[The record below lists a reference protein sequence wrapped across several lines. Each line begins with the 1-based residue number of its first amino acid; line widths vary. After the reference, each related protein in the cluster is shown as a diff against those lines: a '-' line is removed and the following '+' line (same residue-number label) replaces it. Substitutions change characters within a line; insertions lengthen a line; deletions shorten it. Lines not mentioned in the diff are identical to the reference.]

1 MLAITYLRGS
11 GSRQTVYKSVD
22 KLEMIDNIYED
33 LWGQDNVIALR
44 FEDIKAYEAHS
55 CYYDCSDD
63 ELDESELATKKA
75 ELKAIEAV
83 DPCQPFYLLWHD
95 DRLSARETFE
105 AIQETDTDNL
115 LAWLFEAVTYDYREA
130 KIIEVDND

>member
-11 GSRQTVYKSVD
+11 GSRQTVYKSDD
-22 KLEMIDNIYED
+22 KLDMIHNIYED
-33 LWGQDNVIALR
+33 LWGQDNVMAIR
-44 FEDIKAYEAHS
+44 FENVKAYEAQS
-55 CYYDCSDD
+55 CYYDCPDN
-63 ELDESELATKKA
+63 ELEESELATKKA
-75 ELKAIEAV
+75 EAKAIEAV
-83 DPCQPFYLLWHD
+83 DPCQPFYLVWHD
-95 DRLSARETFE
+95 NRLSARETFE